1 VNIADASR
9 RQEALDPLRSFCV
22 SAPAGSGK
30 TELLIQRYLGLL
42 ARVQLPEQ
50 VLAITF
56 TRKAAAEMRQRVLEA
71 LQSARRGDPC
81 ESPHQLTTRRLAEGA
96 LEADAAGNWQLTRD
110 INRINIKTIDSFCG
124 GLTRQMPVLSGFG
137 GQAAIIDN
145 AEELYREAVSRLFAE
160 LDRGGP
166 VAGDLRALL
175 LHFDNNWQR
184 MQDLLVSM
192 LRRRDQ
198 WREYVGLRHAP
209 EEAESYLLYTV
220 QALICEEL
228 RGLLESLGTVA
239 EPLLDLQRYAAHN
252 LGRQG
257 LDAFPGAEPK
267 DLEGWRALRDLLL
280 TKAGGWRRT
289 VDKRAGFPTGGGEQK
304 ARKETLY
311 ELIDELRESPGLEQ
325 ALAAVSSLPD
335 IGEGAASWRMVI
347 HLFHVLPQLAAELLL
362 VFARR
367 GQVDHSQVA
376 LSALQALGE
385 DDTPTE
391 LALRLDYRIEHI
403 LVDEFQDTAIN
414 QYELVRRLTRGW
426 GSHNEIDPGA
436 PRTVMIVGD
445 GMQSIYGFRDANVG
459 LFLKAREEGFNG
471 VQPAH
476 IELLCNFRSDEGI
489 VDWVNETFAHAFPD
503 RDDMRR
509 GQVKFTEAVP
519 VKGPAHTP
527 AVSCHGF
534 TGDWA
539 ATQEVDFVCAQIRQ
553 GIEDPACRSIALLGR
568 SRNQLQ
574 PFLQAL
580 RRQGI
585 RYSAQDLD
593 SLADSPAVLDLMTLC
608 RALGNP
614 ADRVAWLA
622 LLRAPL
628 CGLFLADLHRIAN
641 RGDRETEAAV
651 SELLRDQALV
661 ATLSDDG
668 RRRSEHLAAALA
680 MAEAKRDR
688 LALRVWVEQTWLAL
702 GGPAAVTDQGQ
713 LQDAERF
720 FQLLEKG
727 DREGLG
733 LNLAWLERQLDQLKL
748 GEEQPDSKLQVMTLH
763 KAKGLEFDWVLI
775 PGLARLTRSDSRQLL
790 LWDDYTTAAGERGFL
805 LAADDHSREGE
816 ATLYNYL
823 QQQHKQKTRLEN
835 TRLLYVGATRAVQ
848 RLLLSACLNPDEK
861 NDDWKSP
868 PVNTLLK
875 PIWETFRQQLI
886 LQEPA
891 PAGLDVA
898 DAVTGTAWR
907 LQALPPATAPPTT
920 PLGET
925 SGANIPPRELNRLE
939 RHVGTAVHLALEELS
954 LRGTPP
960 AQLDSADLARW
971 GMALRRLGLSGE
983 ALARGETLVAQSLAT
998 TLADEKGRW
1007 ILSDAHREAR
1017 SEFGLTRPGPG
1028 ERCIDLVI
1036 DRTFIDTNSGERW
1049 VVDYKTSSPQVGET
1063 EADFLARESSAYR
1076 EQLAA
1081 YREAVAALGPEPV
1094 RCALYFTALGRLHE
1108 LQAAELEA

>member
-1 VNIADASR
+1 MH
-9 RQEALDPLRSFCV
+9 P
-22 SAPAGSGK
+22 GK
-30 TELLIQRYLGLL
+30 PTQGCPES
-42 ARVQLPEQ
+42 PEQ

-81 ESPHQLTTRRLAEGA
+81 ESPHQVTTRQLAEGA
-96 LEADAAGNWQLTRD
+96 LQADARGNWQLIRD
-110 INRINIKTIDSFCG
+110 ISRINIKTIDSFCG
-124 GLTRQMPVLSGFG
+124 GLTRQMPVLSGVG

-166 VAGDLRALL
+166 VAADLRALL
-175 LHFDNNWQR
+175 SHFDNNWQR
-184 MQDLLVSM
+184 MQELLVSL

-198 WREYVGLRHAP
+198 WRDYVGLRHAP
-209 EEAESYLLYTV
+209 EEAESYLLQTV

-228 RGLLESLGTVA
+228 RSLVEATGHVA
-239 EPLLDLQRYAAHN
+239 DQLLDLQRYAAHN
-252 LGRQG
+252 LGRER
-257 LDAFPGAEPK
+257 LEVFPGAEPE
-267 DLEGWRALRDLLL
+267 DLEAWRALRGLLL
-280 TKAGGWRRT
+280 TKQGAWRRT
-289 VDKRAGFPTGGGEQK
+289 VDKRAGFPAGGGEQK
-304 ARKETLY
+304 ARKEALY
-311 ELIDELRESPGLEQ
+311 ASIDELRKTPDVEAS
-325 ALAAVSSLPD
+325 LAAVSGLPD
-335 IGEGAASWRMVI
+335 IGEGATSWRMVI
-347 HLFHVLPQLAAELLL
+347 HLFHVLPQLAAQLLL

-385 DDTPTE
+385 DDAPTE

-426 GSHNEIDPGA
+426 GSHNEVNPEA

-471 VQPAH
+471 VRPAH
-476 IELLCNFRSDEGI
+476 VELLCNFRSDEGI

-539 ATQEVDFVCAQIRQ
+539 VAQEVDFVCGQIQQAIRDQ
-553 GIEDPACRSIALLGR
+553 ACHSIALLGR

-580 RRQGI
+580 RRRGI

-614 ADRVAWLA
+614 ADRIAWLA

-628 CGLFLADLHRIAN
+628 CGLSLTDLHRVAN
-641 RGDRETEAAV
+641 WGDRDAGPALC
-651 SELLRDQALV
+651 ELLTDQSLLDE
-661 ATLSDDG
+661 LSDDG
-668 RRRSEHLAAALA
+668 RERWLHLGRAMA

-688 LALRVWVEQTWLAL
+688 LALRVWVEQTWLVL
-702 GGPAAVTDQGQ
+702 GGPAAVTEQGQ

-720 FQLLEKG
+720 FQLLEKA
-727 DREGLG
+727 DREGL
-733 LNLAWLERQLDQLKL
+733 WLDLGWLQRQLEQLKL
-748 GEEQPDSKLQVMTLH
+748 GEEQPGSKLQVMTLH

-775 PGLARLTRSDSRQLL
+775 PGLTRLTRSDSRQLL

-805 LAADDHSREGE
+805 LAADDHSDTTEP
-816 ATLYNYL
+816 TLYNYL
-823 QQQHKQKTRLEN
+823 QQQRKLKTRLEN

-875 PIWETFRQQLI
+875 PIWETFRQQMI
-886 LQEPA
+886 LEEPA
-891 PAGLDVA
+891 PAGQEVA
-898 DAVTGTAWR
+898 DADGGVAWR
-907 LQALPPATAPPTT
+907 LQSLPPPILSRDTPT
-920 PLGET
+920 GDAA
-925 SGANIPPRELNRLE
+925 GDNIPPRELNRLE
-939 RHVGTAVHLALEELS
+939 RHVGTVVHLALEELS
-954 LRGTPP
+954 LRGPLPP
-960 AQLDSADLARW
+960 RADAADLARW
-971 GMALRRLGLSGE
+971 AMALRRLGLGGEVLKQGE
-983 ALARGETLVAQSLAT
+983 AMVTQSLAT
-998 TLADEKGRW
+998 TLADEQGRW
-1007 ILSDAHREAR
+1007 VLSDAHREAR

-1028 ERCIDLVI
+1028 ERFIDLVI
-1036 DRTFIDTNSGERW
+1036 DRTFIDRDTGERW
-1049 VVDYKTSSPQVGET
+1049 VVDYKTSRPQGGEP
-1063 EADFLARESSAYR
+1063 EADFLARESRAYR

-1081 YREAVAALGPEPV
+1081 YRQAVAALGPEPV